1 MRSPHTSAPL
11 AVALR
16 RAYGAALY
24 LDRTYDGIADRVGE
38 AVDAASSDEPWTAM
52 RWMILGALVRH
63 ACCELP
69 AGFGNSH
76 DDHAIRTVR
85 LQLAFALREAYTEI
99 PIGAHG
105 SAN

>member
-1 MRSPHTSAPL
+1 VRPPHPSAPL

-24 LDRTYDGIADRVGE
+24 LDRTYDGVADRVGE
-38 AVDAASSDEPWTAM
+38 AIDAATCDEPWTAM

-63 ACCELP
+63 ACSGLP
-69 AGFGNSH
+69 AGFGTSH
-76 DDHAIRTVR
+76 SDHAVRTVR
-85 LQLAFALREAYTEI
+85 LQLALALREAYAEI

>member
-1 MRSPHTSAPL
+1 MRPPHTSAPL

-24 LDRTYDGIADRVGE
+24 LDRTHDGLADRVGE
-38 AVDAASSDEPWTAM
+38 AIGAATYDEPWTAM
-52 RWMILGALVRH
+52 RWMIFGALVRH
-63 ACCELP
+63 ACSELP

-76 DDHAIRTVR
+76 SDHAVRTVR
-85 LQLAFALREAYTEI
+85 LQLALALREAYTEI

>member
-1 MRSPHTSAPL
+1 VRSPQSTEPL

-24 LDRTYDGIADRVGE
+24 LDSTHPGVAEQVGE
-38 AVDAASSDEPWTAM
+38 AVDAASYDESWTAM
-52 RWMILGALVRH
+52 RWMIFGALVRR
-63 ACCELP
+63 ACAGLP

-76 DDHAIRTVR
+76 EDHAIRTVR
-85 LQLAFALREAYTEI
+85 LELAQAMRDAYDEI